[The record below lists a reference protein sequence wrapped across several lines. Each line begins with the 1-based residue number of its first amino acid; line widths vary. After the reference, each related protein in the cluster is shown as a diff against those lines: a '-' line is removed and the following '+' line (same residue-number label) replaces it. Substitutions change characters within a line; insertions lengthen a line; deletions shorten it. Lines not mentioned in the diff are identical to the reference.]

1 MWAASGKNKI
11 SKIIATEKIF
21 CTLQCLFKWSIIGS
35 VLSPVDCERIGNYYG
50 SQESI
55 SEEREGQL
63 CNATYGIHIVGRGVG
78 HPGGGKKKAQ
88 KMRVRSY
95 KRNGRCQ
102 PMGIQDQYIWNIQ
115 TEVEVE
121 YSVTDHA
128 YDIPGHLYSF
138 VGQTRVQK
146 IWKVCEFFCTIQG
159 EWLALLPSTYWPSSP
174 PPLSL
179 TLPFSSTTSQWTC
192 QRTPL
197 PCQGRFGMC
206 PERSVQ
212 PHARL
217 QRIHHATLTGSN
229 IIMYRV

>member
-1 MWAASGKNKI
+1 M
-11 SKIIATEKIF
+11 EKIF

-35 VLSPVDCERIGNYYG
+35 VLSPVDCERIGIYYG
-50 SQESI
+50 FARI
-55 SEEREGQL
+55 HIGREGGSTLQF
-63 CNATYGIHIVGRGVG
+63 NIRYSHSWAWGRTSR
-78 HPGGGKKKAQ
+78 GGKKKAQ

-146 IWKVCEFFCTIQG
+146 IWKVCEIFCTIQG